1 MSTFNFQSRG
11 LAGSPL
17 HSSASSGGTSL
28 RVRGVALAFIS
39 ILIALT
45 ASASDKKHWSFQ
57 PVKRAVVPAQS
68 NPIDYFIDRTLR
80 ENNLKPSPKA
90 DRVTLLRR
98 ASLDLTGL
106 PPGSDS
112 VKEFVE
118 DSRLTEIAFAE
129 AVDRLLASPRY
140 GERWAQHWLDVVRYA
155 DTHGFEVNTPR
166 PHAWPYRD
174 YVIEAFN
181 KDTPFDQFIREQ
193 IAGDQFGQ
201 DAATGFLMTAARLLP
216 GQIGKDAESMRLAR
230 QDELSEIVINT
241 SEAFLGL
248 SVGCARCH
256 DHKFDDISAKDY
268 YSMQAFFAGV
278 SYGDRPIRPAN
289 AGALQKEK
297 EQLQSRVREIDRAL
311 AGFVPLARSGV
322 ERSSVNASLNVERF
336 APVKARKVRF
346 TIKKTNLYE
355 PCIDELEIFDTNGK
369 NVALASLGVN
379 RIASGSKVSSKHKL
393 EFINDGQ
400 LGNSRSWMCGKQTGW
415 VTLEFPAVHT
425 IDRIVWSRD
434 REGKFTDRLALE
446 YVIEVADDS
455 GVWKVVAD
463 STDRRSLIKIVN
475 GIVRPGPERT
485 GSIGFQNAYDGDVST
500 MTFTTNPGTTTAP
513 QRSLLEFEKGVHNL
527 SHIRIN
533 DIAGNDKNGRLQQI
547 TVRVTTDTNADLAA
561 RTYSDVKNL
570 SIEMFSGD
578 ANPLPKVKIEG
589 NTIEH
594 LDTAHDGFYSIVFD
608 PVPGATGFELE
619 WKNEGNFKHWTLRE
633 IEACSGAPNKTQKR
647 KSIAALDPKQLA
659 KSKALLVE
667 KKKIESR
674 LTEISKSRLVFGG
687 KFGKPE
693 TVHLLKRGDAEQ
705 PQEEV
710 TPTVLSALG
719 ELSLAK
725 DAPEADRRLALA
737 NWIANAKNPLTAR
750 VAVNRIWQFHFGAG
764 LVLTSSDFGR
774 NGAKP
779 SHPELLDWLAHEFV
793 RSGWSVKHMHK
804 LIMLSDTYQQS
815 SRMNEAGQKA
825 DADSRLLW
833 RFPSRRLEAEAI
845 RDSILLVSGNLNL
858 EAGGPGFSFFKS
870 RGGLTGFPPVTEF
883 TQREFRRMIYQHKI
897 RMEPV
902 PIFGVFDAPD
912 AGQTMPRRKQS
923 TTAIQALNLFNSP
936 FVNDQAAAFANRVV
950 KETGNDS
957 RQQVTRAFQLA
968 FGRQPNPVET
978 KAAVATAETHGLPT
992 LCRVLFNSNE
1002 FLFIP

>member
-1 MSTFNFQSRG
+1 MKISNII
-11 LAGSPL
+11 
-17 HSSASSGGTSL
+17 
-28 RVRGVALAFIS
+28 LAFVF
-39 ILIALT
+39 
-45 ASASDKKHWSFQ
+45 ASGLWAADKKHWSFQ
-57 PVKRAVVPAQS
+57 PVKRVAVPAKS
-68 NPIDYFIDRTLR
+68 NPIDYFIGRKLR
-80 ENNLKPSPKA
+80 ENSLTSSPKA
-90 DRVTLLRR
+90 DRITLLRR
-98 ASLDLTGL
+98 ATLDMSGL
-106 PPGSDS
+106 PPSPES
-112 VKEFVE
+112 AKKFVE
-118 DSRLTEIAFAE
+118 DPRTTEIAFAE
-129 AVDRLLASPRY
+129 AGEGLLASPRY

-166 PHAWPYRD
+166 PNAWPYRD

-181 KDTPFDQFIREQ
+181 KDIPFDQFIREQ
-193 IAGDQFGQ
+193 IAGDQLGK

-216 GQIGKDAESMRLAR
+216 GQIGKDTESMRLAR

-256 DHKFDDISAKDY
+256 DHKFDEISAKDY

-278 SYGDRPIRPAN
+278 SYGERPIQPDDSE
-289 AGALQKEK
+289 ALHKQIEELK
-297 EQLQSRVREIDRAL
+297 SRVREIDRAV

-322 ERSSVNASLNVERF
+322 ERVSVNALLNVERF
-336 APVKARKVRF
+336 TPVKARKVRF
-346 TIKKTNLYE
+346 TIKKANRLE
-355 PCIDELEIFDTNGK
+355 PCIDELEIFDTEGK
-369 NVALASLGVN
+369 NIALASLNVK
-379 RIASGSKVSSKHKL
+379 RSASGSKVSRHHQL
-393 EFINDGQ
+393 EFINDGKF
-400 LGNSRSWMCGKQTGW
+400 GNARSWMCGETTGW
-415 VTLEFPAVHT
+415 VMLEFPAVHT

-434 REGKFTDRLALE
+434 RDGKYNDRLALE

-455 GVWKVVAD
+455 GEWKVVAD
-463 STDRRSLIKIVN
+463 STDRRSLIKIVK
-475 GIVRPGPERT
+475 GIVRPGPERH
-485 GSIGFQNAYDGDVST
+485 GNAGFKNAYDGDVGT

-513 QRSLLEFEKGVHNL
+513 QRSILAFEKGAVHNL

-533 DIAGNDKNGRLQQI
+533 DIAGNDNNGPLQQI
-547 TVRVTTDTNADLAA
+547 TVRVTTDIDADLAA
-561 RTYSDVKNL
+561 RSYSDVTNL

-578 ANPLPKVKIEG
+578 ANPLPKFSITG

-608 PVPGATGFELE
+608 PVPGATGIELE
-619 WKNEGNFKHWTLRE
+619 WKNEGNFKHWTIRE
-633 IEACSGAPNKTQKR
+633 IEACSGALQKPKKR
-647 KSIAALDPKQLA
+647 RSITALDPKQLA
-659 KSKALLVE
+659 KSKALMME
-667 KKKIESR
+667 KKNIESR
-674 LTEISKSRLVFGG
+674 LAEISKSRTVFGG
-687 KFGKPE
+687 KFGEPE
-693 TVHLLKRGDAEQ
+693 PVHLLKRGDAEQ
-705 PQEEV
+705 PEEEV
-710 TPTVLSALG
+710 APTVLSALG
-719 ELSLAK
+719 DLSLAK
-725 DAPEADRRLALA
+725 DATEADRRLTLA
-737 NWIANAKNPLTAR
+737 NWIASAKNPLTAR

-779 SHPELLDWLAHEFV
+779 SHPELLDWLTHEFI
-793 RSGWSVKHMHK
+793 RSGWSVKYMHK

-815 SRMNEAGQKA
+815 SRTNEAGRKV

-845 RDSILLVSGNLNL
+845 RDSILFVSGNLNF

-902 PIFGVFDAPD
+902 PIFGAFDAPD

-936 FVNDQAAAFANRVV
+936 FVNDQATAFANRIT
-950 KETGNDS
+950 KETGDDTS
-957 RQQVTRAFQLA
+957 QQITRAFQLA
-968 FGRQPNPVET
+968 FGRQPNPFEA
-978 KAAVATAETHGLPT
+978 KAAIASAKAHGLAT
-992 LCRVLFNSNE
+992 LCRVLLNSNE

>member
-11 LAGSPL
+11 LAGSSP

-28 RVRGVALAFIS
+28 RARGVALAFIS

-68 NPIDYFIDRTLR
+68 NPIDYFIGRTLR
-80 ENNLKPSPKA
+80 ENNLNPSPKA
-90 DRVTLLRR
+90 DRITLLRR

-193 IAGDQFGQ
+193 IAGDQIGQ

-230 QDELSEIVINT
+230 QDELGEIVINT

-289 AGALQKEK
+289 AGALHKEK

-355 PCIDELEIFDTNGK
+355 PCIDELEIFDTNGQ
-369 NVALASLGVN
+369 NIALASLGVK
-379 RIASGSKVSSKHKL
+379 RSASGSKVSGKHKL

-415 VTLEFPAVHT
+415 VMLEFPAVHT

-547 TVRVTTDTNADLAA
+547 TVRVTTDTDADLAA

-578 ANPLPKVKIEG
+578 ANPLPKVKIKG

-608 PVPGATGFELE
+608 PVPGATGIELE

-647 KSIAALDPKQLA
+647 KSIAALEPKQLA